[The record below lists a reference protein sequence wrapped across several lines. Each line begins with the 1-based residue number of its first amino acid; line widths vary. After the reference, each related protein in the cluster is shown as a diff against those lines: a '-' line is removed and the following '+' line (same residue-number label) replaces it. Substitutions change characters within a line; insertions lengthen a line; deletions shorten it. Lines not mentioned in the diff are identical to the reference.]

1 MSVFVDKDQ
10 SGRISLMEMS
20 YGEAEVLLQALRF
33 YFESRWLHTKSPEE
47 REIKRLNKKYRGHI
61 ALYILNQKLC
71 LWKQMSVTKIKN

>member
-33 YFESRWLHTKSPEE
+33 YFERRWLYAKSPEE
-47 REIKRLNKKYRGHI
+47 REIKRL
-61 ALYILNQKLC
+61 
-71 LWKQMSVTKIKN
+71 IKNIEDILPSIF

>member
-47 REIKRLNKKYRGHI
+47 REIKRLIKRG
-61 ALYILNQKLC
+61 
-71 LWKQMSVTKIKN
+71 

>member
-33 YFESRWLHTKSPEE
+33 YFESRWLHAKSSEE
-47 REIKRLNKKYRGHI
+47 REIKRL
-61 ALYILNQKLC
+61 
-71 LWKQMSVTKIKN
+71 IKNIEDILPSIF

>member
-33 YFESRWLHTKSPEE
+33 YFESRWLHAKSPEE
-47 REIKRLNKKYRGHI
+47 REIKRL
-61 ALYILNQKLC
+61 
-71 LWKQMSVTKIKN
+71 IKNIEDILPSIF

>member
-47 REIKRLNKKYRGHI
+47 REIKRL
-61 ALYILNQKLC
+61 
-71 LWKQMSVTKIKN
+71 IKNI

>member
-33 YFESRWLHTKSPEE
+33 YFESRWLHTIYYLYSVKS
-47 REIKRLNKKYRGHI
+47 RFISY
-61 ALYILNQKLC
+61 Y
-71 LWKQMSVTKIKN
+71 